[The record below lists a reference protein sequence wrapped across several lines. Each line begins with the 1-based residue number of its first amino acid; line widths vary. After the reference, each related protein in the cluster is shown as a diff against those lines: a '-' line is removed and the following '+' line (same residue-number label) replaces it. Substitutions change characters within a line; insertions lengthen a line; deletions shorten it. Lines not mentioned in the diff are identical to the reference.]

1 MIFLSEKSRMSSTNA
16 AIHERQQLEYEE
28 QQLQQELDAIENE
41 IADRENTIKASK
53 ERHERV
59 VALQKET
66 DAMNIRIREV
76 REYLSEADE
85 AMRDFP
91 TDADRQDAKSKLDS
105 LELALTKAEESVET
119 CTTGLKAYEQRREKN
134 IEIMCGLNGV
144 LLEALRAIESQAQSY
159 ITQDAAVKRAE
170 DVIKGCE
177 EMTKID
183 VERES
188 YLVDVLKALEN
199 VIAEEER
206 QAEEIIE
213 AKAQISE
220 NIPAIENDKD
230 DTLANI
236 EALWDDER
244 THLQAIYQRLLTLNM
259 EQHYHLGRGTHI
271 KASGVDYSEVTE
283 KGLESKQARLTA
295 DTIATSARLNDIQE
309 DIRELQRHCEQTRG
323 RGRLSEVEFNKML
336 ARKEEILAQARE
348 RLGEA
353 EAECIELRNVKAE
366 LTMALQRLK
375 DPKTVMLASSA
386 RIGTP
391 GATRSGSKIS
401 VL

>member
-1 MIFLSEKSRMSSTNA
+1 MSSTNA

-28 QQLQQELDAIENE
+28 QQLQQELDNLENE
-41 IADRENTIKASK
+41 IIDRESTMKASK
-53 ERHERV
+53 ERQEKV
-59 VALQKET
+59 IALQRET
-66 DAMNIRIREV
+66 DAMNIRIGEV
-76 REYLSEADE
+76 REYLAEADE

-91 TDADRQDAKSKLDS
+91 TDADRQAAKSKLDT

-134 IEIMCGLNGV
+134 MEIMVGLNEV
-144 LLEALRAIESQAQSY
+144 LLQALRALETQAESY
-159 ITQDAAVKRAE
+159 IMQDASVKKV
-170 DVIKGCE
+170 DDILKGCE
-177 EMTKID
+177 EMTKTD
-183 VERES
+183 VDRET
-188 YLVDVLKALEN
+188 YLVDVLKALES

-206 QAEEIIE
+206 QDQEIID
-213 AKAQISE
+213 AKAQIAES
-220 NIPAIENDKD
+220 IPAIEEEKD
-230 DTLANI
+230 DILANI
-236 EALWDDER
+236 EMLWEEER

-295 DTIATSARLNDIQE
+295 DTIATSARLNDIHE
-309 DIRELQRHCEQTRG
+309 DVVELQRHCEQTRQ
-323 RGRLSEVEFNKML
+323 RGRLAEQAFNKEL
-336 ARKEEILAQARE
+336 SQREDILAEART

-353 EAECIELRNVKAE
+353 EEECNELRNVKAE

-375 DPKTVMLASSA
+375 DPKTVMLATSA
-386 RIGTP
+386 RVGAP

-401 VL
+401 VM